1 MRTQNALR
9 LESGIGIEG
18 ATKNG
23 FLLESA
29 SSSESSS
36 FSPPFRNID
45 KESGE
50 KRVVVYLSIKAKV
63 FHRVLDVCVIINTVF
78 RYYCNSKTR
87 KKWGTRNQQHNRRL
101 LVPWYLPT
109 VGKKK
114 VLLITSLTV

>member
-45 KESGE
+45 KERGE
-50 KRVVVYLSIKAKV
+50 KRGSGLLVNQSAFFIMFSI
-63 FHRVLDVCVIINTVF
+63 DVCVIINTD
-78 RYYCNSKTR
+78 
-87 KKWGTRNQQHNRRL
+87 
-101 LVPWYLPT
+101 
-109 VGKKK
+109 
-114 VLLITSLTV
+114 

>member
-45 KESGE
+45 KECGE
-50 KRVVVYLSIKAKV
+50 KRGSGLLVNNQSAFFIMFSI
-63 FHRVLDVCVIINTVF
+63 DVCVIINTD
-78 RYYCNSKTR
+78 
-87 KKWGTRNQQHNRRL
+87 
-101 LVPWYLPT
+101 
-109 VGKKK
+109 
-114 VLLITSLTV
+114 

>member
-29 SSSESSS
+29 SSSESS

-45 KESGE
+45 KERGE
-50 KRVVVYLSIKAKV
+50 KRGSGLLVNNQSAFFIVFSI
-63 FHRVLDVCVIINTVF
+63 DVCVIINTD
-78 RYYCNSKTR
+78 
-87 KKWGTRNQQHNRRL
+87 
-101 LVPWYLPT
+101 
-109 VGKKK
+109 
-114 VLLITSLTV
+114 

>member
-9 LESGIGIEG
+9 LESGIGIAG

-29 SSSESSS
+29 SSSESS

-50 KRVVVYLSIKAKV
+50 TRVEVVYLSIIKAR
-63 FHRVLDVCVIINTVF
+63 FSSCSRSMC
-78 RYYCNSKTR
+78 
-87 KKWGTRNQQHNRRL
+87 
-101 LVPWYLPT
+101 
-109 VGKKK
+109 
-114 VLLITSLTV
+114 VLL

>member
-29 SSSESSS
+29 SSSESLS

-50 KRVVVYLSIKAKV
+50 TRVEVVYLSIIKV
-63 FHRVLDVCVIINTVF
+63 RFSSCSRSMC
-78 RYYCNSKTR
+78 
-87 KKWGTRNQQHNRRL
+87 
-101 LVPWYLPT
+101 
-109 VGKKK
+109 
-114 VLLITSLTV
+114 VLL

>member
-29 SSSESSS
+29 SSSESS

-45 KESGE
+45 KESGRE
-50 KRVVVYLSIKAKV
+50 RGSGLLVNNQSAFFIMFSI
-63 FHRVLDVCVIINTVF
+63 DVCVIINTD
-78 RYYCNSKTR
+78 
-87 KKWGTRNQQHNRRL
+87 
-101 LVPWYLPT
+101 
-109 VGKKK
+109 
-114 VLLITSLTV
+114 

>member
-29 SSSESSS
+29 SSSESS

-50 KRVVVYLSIKAKV
+50 KRVVVYLSMKAKV
-63 FHRVLDVCVIINTVF
+63 FHRVLDVCVIINTD
-78 RYYCNSKTR
+78 
-87 KKWGTRNQQHNRRL
+87 
-101 LVPWYLPT
+101 
-109 VGKKK
+109 
-114 VLLITSLTV
+114 